1 MKTQPLHL
9 RLEEMASKI
18 SLAGWIASDERALG
32 DIPRDGFYIMLSDM
46 SAELKEISE
55 AVHELMSRQEGKES

>member
-1 MKTQPLHL
+1 MTKPLHF

-32 DIPRDGFYIMLSDM
+32 DVPRDGFYIMLHDM
-46 SAELKEISE
+46 SVELKEISE
-55 AVHELMSRQEGKES
+55 AVHELTGGQERTGS